1 MSDVWRLHVPK
12 AYRFLLLILLLLL
25 LLLLLLKPHEHHM
38 ETEHND
44 VLQHASESM
53 LHVFGYCAQEKVVG
67 IWKAVGIGGADDA
80 LASRK

>member
-1 MSDVWRLHVPK
+1 
-12 AYRFLLLILLLLL
+12 
-25 LLLLLLKPHEHHM
+25 M

-53 LHVFGYCAQEKVVG
+53 LHVFGYYAQEKVMG

-80 LASRK
+80 LANGK